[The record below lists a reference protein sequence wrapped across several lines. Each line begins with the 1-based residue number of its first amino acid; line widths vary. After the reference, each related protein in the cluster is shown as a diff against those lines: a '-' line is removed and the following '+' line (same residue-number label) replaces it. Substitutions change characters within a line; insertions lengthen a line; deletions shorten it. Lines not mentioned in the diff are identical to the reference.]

1 MKSEKK
7 LTPMENFIE
16 KLMTAGV
23 ALVLIAVLL
32 KVLFF

>member
-7 LTPMENFIE
+7 LTSMENFIE

-23 ALVLIAVLL
+23 ALVLLAVLL